1 MKVKK
6 AGLGS
11 LINIA
16 DLFKSA
22 LGQVQSQRAPE
33 QYYNLNL
40 TSGNSTAP
48 RSTAQV
54 TNTGTMN
61 ASNIPVMDAKEVK
74 TMSKGGSVEVGKG
87 KDYIKDLI

>member
-6 AGLGS
+6 AFLGS
-11 LINIA
+11 MINNLVGE
-16 DLFKSA
+16 LFQKVKA
-22 LGQVQSQRAPE
+22 QRAPE

-40 TSGNSTAP
+40 TSNNNQAP

-54 TNTGTMN
+54 TNPGTMSS
-61 ASNIPVMDAKEVK
+61 SNVPVMDAKEVK